1 MRQTPPH
8 LAASFY
14 ALCVAIS
21 FVSFVWTVSVTTEA
35 SQARSVTAAI
45 YSGEQASRGQQ
56 TYHAQCVTCHGDTLA
71 GLVGPPLAGEA
82 FLSMWG
88 GRSLADLVGKIEKT
102 MPPQAAVTLSRQQA
116 TDTAAYLL
124 QVGGFP
130 AGQDELTTAALTQ
143 IAFPSARTAPGTS
156 AAAGSGARSFVAAGN
171 LAQIMRAITFPNAN
185 ILFNVQIK
193 DPGNQPVKPPAAS
206 PFDYVEWGS
215 TIYPGWQAVDQAA
228 LALIESTPLFML
240 PGRRC
245 DNGRPAPVDRADY
258 VQYTDALVQIAREAY
273 KASQARSQDAM
284 IELSDKLNDACAN
297 CHKVYRDAAQEG
309 SGRAATRCQ

>member
-1 MRQTPPH
+1 MRQSPPH
-8 LAASFY
+8 LATSCYVWVAASSLAF
-14 ALCVAIS
+14 I
-21 FVSFVWTVSVTTEA
+21 WTLSVTT
-35 SQARSVTAAI
+35 QATQTRSVTAPV
-45 YSGEQASRGQQ
+45 YSGEQATRGQQ

-82 FLSMWG
+82 FFSTWG
-88 GRSLADLVGKIEKT
+88 GRSVKDLVDKIENT
-102 MPPQAAVTLSRQQA
+102 MPPQAAVHLSRQQA
-116 TDTAAYLL
+116 TDIAAYLL

-130 AGQDELTTAALTQ
+130 AGQDELTAVALTQ
-143 IAFPSARTAPGTS
+143 VAFPPARSAPGS
-156 AAAGSGARSFVAAGN
+156 NAAAGSAASPFVVAGN

-193 DPGNQPVKPPAAS
+193 DPGAQPVKQPAAA

-245 DNGRPAPVDRADY
+245 ENGRAAPIDRADY
-258 VQYTDALVQIAREAY
+258 VQYTDALVQVARDAY
-273 KASQARSQDAM
+273 KASQARSQDALV
-284 IELSDKLNDACAN
+284 ELSDKLNDACAN

-309 SGRAATRCQ
+309 TGRVATRCQ